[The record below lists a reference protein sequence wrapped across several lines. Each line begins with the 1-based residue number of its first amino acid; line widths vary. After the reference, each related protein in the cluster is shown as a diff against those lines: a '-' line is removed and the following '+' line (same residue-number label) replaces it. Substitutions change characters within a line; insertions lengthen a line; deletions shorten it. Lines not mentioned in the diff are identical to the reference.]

1 MKYQI
6 GTALVNGSE
15 KVILFSQDTYLDLSL
30 LFNWP
35 VLKRAVALQDA
46 EPPVSLMRMMEQWAY
61 WRDKLPHMVA
71 YFFAHPGEH
80 GASIALQEEE
90 LQWLPP
96 LLYPRK
102 LICIGTNYTDH
113 IAEMGGDPGRRPAHP
128 YSFLK
133 PPTTTLVGS
142 GATIALPEHAQ
153 LIDWEAELAVVIG
166 HRVRNVRGNAAM
178 QAIAGYSV
186 LNDVSVRD
194 ELRDWLANPSM
205 SPIGIDWVVSKAP
218 DGFAPMGPVITPAE
232 FVADPQDLRLTLT
245 VNGQIKQGSTTAN
258 MVFSVQ
264 EIVEHLATVMT
275 LEPGDVI
282 ATGTPAG
289 VGFAR
294 RPQEYLRSGD
304 YMVVEVEGLGRLET
318 YIQ

>member
-1 MKYQI
+1 MNYQI
-6 GTALVNGSE
+6 GTALVNGGE
-15 KVILFSQDTYLDLSL
+15 KIILFSQHAYLDFSL

-35 VLKRAVALQDA
+35 VLKRAVAMQDV
-46 EPPVSLMRMMEQWAY
+46 EPPTSLMHMMEQWAY
-61 WRDKLPHMVA
+61 WREKLPRMVE
-71 YFFAHPGEH
+71 YFFAHPEES
-80 GASIALQEEE
+80 ASSIALNEEE
-90 LQWLPP
+90 LRWLPP

-113 IAEMGGDPGRRPAHP
+113 IAEMGGGGRRPAHP

-142 GATIALPEHAQ
+142 GTAITLPEHAR
-153 LIDWEAELAVVIG
+153 LIDWEVELAVVIG
-166 HRVRNVRGNAAM
+166 QRVHNVRGNAAM
-178 QAIAGYSV
+178 QAVAGYSV
-186 LNDVSVRD
+186 LNDVSARD
-194 ELRDWLANPSM
+194 DLRDWLANPIM
-205 SPIGIDWVVSKAP
+205 SPVGIDWVVSKAL
-218 DGFAPMGPVITPAE
+218 DGFAPMGPMITPAE

-245 VNGQIKQGSTTAN
+245 VNGQIKQDSTTAN

-264 EIVEHLATVMT
+264 EIIEHLSTVMT

-294 RPQEYLRSGD
+294 KPQEFLQSGD
-304 YMVVEVEGLGRLET
+304 SMVAEVEGLGRLET
-318 YIQ
+318 YVH

>member
-1 MKYQI
+1 MNYQI
-6 GTALVNGSE
+6 GTALVHGSE
-15 KVILFSQDTYLDLSL
+15 KVVLFSQGTYLDLSM
-30 LFNWP
+30 LFDWSA
-35 VLKRAVALQDA
+35 LKNAVELQDA
-46 EPPVSLMRMMEQWAY
+46 SPPVSLMRMMEQWAD
-61 WRDKLPHMVA
+61 WRDTLPRMVE
-71 YFFAHPGEH
+71 YFFAHPEERGT
-80 GASIALQEEE
+80 SIVLREEE

-113 IAEMGGDPGRRPAHP
+113 IAEMGGDPDMRPAHP

-142 GATIALPEHAQ
+142 GATIALPAYAQ

-166 HRVRNVRGNAAM
+166 QRVRDVRGNAAM
-178 QAIAGYSV
+178 QAVAGYSV
-186 LNDVSVRD
+186 LNDVSARD
-194 ELRDWLANPSM
+194 ELRDRLTNPST
-205 SPIGIDWVVSKAP
+205 SPIGIDWVVSKAL
-218 DGFAPMGPVITPAE
+218 DGFAPMGPLITPAE
-232 FVADPQDLRLTLT
+232 FVADPRNLRLTLA
-245 VNGQIKQGSTTAN
+245 VNGQIKQDSTTAN

-264 EIVEHLATVMT
+264 EIVEHLASVMT

-294 RPQEYLRSGD
+294 KPQEFLRSGD
-304 YMVVEVEGLGRLET
+304 RMVVEVEGLGRLET
-318 YIQ
+318 YVQ